1 MLTDKARRGSMEDTL
16 LAKIKDVIAEGKE
29 IARAFER
36 DVRAENWHPFVAAD
50 YDVVLHQLL
59 ELRRPDASLLE
70 LGSATGVITIV
81 ADLLG
86 FDACG
91 IEIDDNLV
99 AVARQLA
106 SKYQSKAR
114 FGH

>member
-1 MLTDKARRGSMEDTL
+1 MEDAL
-16 LAKIKDVIAEGKE
+16 SVKIKSIIAEGKE

-36 DVRAENWHPFVAAD
+36 EVRARSFHPFVAAD
-50 YDVVLHQLL
+50 YDVVLRQLL
-59 ELRRPDASLLE
+59 ELRRPGASLLE

-91 IEIDDNLV
+91 IEIDGNLV
-99 AVARQLA
+99 AIARQLVN
-106 SKYQSKAR
+106 KY
-114 FGH
+114 